1 MKDPLVQK
9 EEILLML
16 TDLQHQL
23 DELEQSVTFNFS
35 TTRKKSLNSQSKRLT
50 DLDIKLQ
57 KLEKIRKTNPLTGLD
72 DVSKSTKPQGLKLE
86 LGF

>member
-72 DVSKSTKPQGLKLE
+72 DVSKSAKPQGLKLE